1 MLLGRFEFYIY
12 IYLISSKLNLQ
23 SSYTLFTY
31 LLIYLFYTLCEYVS
45 VNNFNFK

>member
-23 SSYTLFTY
+23 SSCTLFTY
-31 LLIYLFYTLCEYVS
+31 LFIYLFIYSIHYELKFE
-45 VNNFNFK
+45 